1 MKYLKSF
8 SALNESNR
16 FLHMKEVLDTIDDM
30 CLDLKDEGF
39 KIMFGTMPTA
49 ISNPSFANF
58 DENLD
63 DLAIKT
69 TSLGRRV
76 IYVKFD
82 IDNNKDFRSDEKI
95 LELFINTITSVYN
108 YLVSEDLL
116 INGLWTKE
124 LVVRNRNDHGKNEFF
139 YHQSIDE
146 LVNTIDWL
154 REERLSGMVS
164 TINNI
169 KMKKRSNIDFSYLLD
184 ARISFMGQPL
194 LDESIQISESDVD
207 DINDIIDD
215 FNSEYADEGQ
225 YHIKAELSYGIINP
239 KMRRGFSGT
248 KSSVGQYVV
257 VISDRTSSYDGFQF
271 HECVPL
277 VLRLMSKFEVDQ
289 IELGILNIHEPG
301 RKFKTFNKQQLESY
315 LDKNYLMD
323 QVSNISISLEI

>member
-8 SALNESNR
+8 RALNESNR
-16 FLHMKEVLDTIDDM
+16 FLHMREVLDTLEELSFDFTDD
-30 CLDLKDEGF
+30 GF
-39 KIMFGTMPTA
+39 ETSFGIMSSQTLHDPNFG
-49 ISNPSFANF
+49 SF

-63 DLAIKT
+63 DIQIKMSSIGRSIIYFKLNLRNMKDQFSGKLNDEEIQVL
-69 TSLGRRV
+69 TSTIKSIDEFLKSEEMV
-76 IYVKFD
+76 ISGFWVKYILKRTKYEFKRF
-82 IDNNKDFRSDEKI
+82 NN
-95 LELFINTITSVYN
+95 T
-108 YLVSEDLL
+108 EDLL
-116 INGLWTKE
+116 RFIYECNDVNNLNNY
-124 LVVRNRNDHGKNEFF
+124 VVDVRF
-139 YHQSIDE
+139 
-146 LVNTIDWL
+146 
-154 REERLSGMVS
+154 
-164 TINNI
+164 
-169 KMKKRSNIDFSYLLD
+169 
-184 ARISFMGQPL
+184 SFMGQPL

-225 YHIKAELSYGIINP
+225 YHIKADLSYGI

-277 VLRLMSKFEVDQ
+277 VLRLMSKFEIDQ

-301 RKFKTFNKQQLESY
+301 RKFKTFTKDQLESY

>member
-8 SALNESNR
+8 NSLNESNR
-16 FLHMKEVLDTIDDM
+16 FIHIKEVIDTIEDM
-30 CLDLKDEGF
+30 CLDIKDEGF
-39 KIMFGTMPTA
+39 KIVFGTMPTA
-49 ISNPSFANF
+49 LNNASFANF

-63 DLAIKT
+63 DLSIKMS
-69 TSLGRRV
+69 SLGHRV

-82 IDNNKDFRSDEKI
+82 INNNKDFRSDEKV

-116 INGLWTKE
+116 IKGLWTKE
-124 LVVRNRNDHGKNEFF
+124 IVVRNRNDHGKNEFF

-146 LVNTIDWL
+146 LINTIDWL

-164 TINNI
+164 TIDNI
-169 KMKKRSNIDFSYLLD
+169 KMKKRDNIDFRYLVD
-184 ARISFMGQPL
+184 ARISFMGRPL

-215 FNSEYADEGQ
+215 FNSEYSDEGQ
-225 YHIKAELSYGIINP
+225 YHIKADLSYGI

-277 VLRLMSKFEVDQ
+277 VLRLMSKFEIDS

-301 RKFKTFNKQQLESY
+301 RKFKTFTKDQLESY
-315 LDKNYLMD
+315 LDKNYVMD